1 MTMSVRTD
9 AYEVD
14 PTLYEELGLQM
25 DNRFNGSTRF
35 VNFMLT
41 LIALLLSSAIG
52 GAIVVVNDVAAIKM
66 EIKDLQDKVA
76 LIIDGRIRVP
86 EGRP

>member
-1 MTMSVRTD
+1 MSADTD

-14 PTLYEELGLQM
+14 PRVYQDLGREM
-25 DNRFNGSTRF
+25 DERKTPFNGSSRF

-52 GAIVVVNDVAAIKM
+52 GAIVMVNDVAAIKVQVR
-66 EIKDLQDKVA
+66 DLQEKVD
-76 LIIDGRIRVP
+76 LIINGHIRIP
-86 EGRP
+86 GQ